1 MMENPPIW
9 TPTDSDKKATIDMI
23 LIRQFPNAK
32 YRFLNN
38 ELVWEDSSPQPTDS
52 DLQERM
58 RKFDSDNGLPS

>member
-58 RKFDSDNGLPS
+58 RKFDSDQGLT

>member
-1 MMENPPIW
+1 MENPPIW

-23 LIRQFPNAK
+23 LVRQFPNAK
-32 YRFLNN
+32 YRFLND

>member
-1 MMENPPIW
+1 MMEPIW

-58 RKFDSDNGLPS
+58 RRFDSDQGLT

>member
-1 MMENPPIW
+1 MENPLIW

-32 YRFLNN
+32 YRFLND

>member
-1 MMENPPIW
+1 MMEPIW

-32 YRFLNN
+32 YSFRNN
-38 ELVWEDSSPQPTDS
+38 VLVWEDSSPQPTDS

-58 RKFDSDNGLPS
+58 RKFDIDQGLT

>member
-23 LIRQFPNAK
+23 LVRQFPNAK

-38 ELVWEDSSPQPTDS
+38 ELVWEDSSPQ
-52 DLQERM
+52 L
-58 RKFDSDNGLPS
+58 LPRQVLPCFAYVLELLVLYS

>member
-1 MMENPPIW
+1 MENPPIW

-23 LIRQFPNAK
+23 LVRQFPNAK

-58 RKFDSDNGLPS
+58 RKFDSDQGLT

>member
-58 RKFDSDNGLPS
+58 RKFDSDNGLI

>member
-23 LIRQFPNAK
+23 LVRQFPNAK

-58 RKFDSDNGLPS
+58 RKFDSDQGLT

>member
-1 MMENPPIW
+1 MENPPIW

-23 LIRQFPNAK
+23 LVRQFPNAK

-52 DLQERM
+52 DLQERI
-58 RKFDSDNGLPS
+58 RKFDSDQGLT

>member
-1 MMENPPIW
+1 MENPPIW

-58 RKFDSDNGLPS
+58 RKFDSDNGLT

>member
-1 MMENPPIW
+1 MENPPIW

-58 RKFDSDNGLPS
+58 RKFDSDQGLT

>member
-1 MMENPPIW
+1 MI
-9 TPTDSDKKATIDMI
+9 DSVTKDDLKATIDMI

-58 RKFDSDNGLPS
+58 RKFDSDNGLT

>member
-1 MMENPPIW
+1 MENPPIW